1 MSSTTEAPRSAAAAS
16 PRTDRPILIG
26 GGDIDHSIVLLL
38 RRARERELPVIELL
52 VGATGNPSLTWD
64 VEADTLILN
73 GEEIRPGAGFLRYD
87 VFTAMADPRPSVSFR
102 ASAWHITAHGWMLA
116 HDDIRM
122 LNRGYTGQSNKPFM
136 LRTAAECG
144 LAIPRTIITNDMEM
158 LDGLQGADDMIAKP
172 VPGGG
177 YTKLLADLL
186 ADTPRKDGR
195 SAAPAFVQRRMVVPE
210 VRIYGVGGR
219 FIPFHV
225 ISDQLDYRAD
235 ENSRVEL
242 MPLESVDPGTIAAL
256 ARLMERLQMEY
267 GAADFRTHPDTG
279 ELVFLEINS
288 GPMFVG
294 FDAVSNNAVSD
305 AILDYLIG

>member
-1 MSSTTEAPRSAAAAS
+1 MPSSTAAPQSSAPAS
-16 PRTDRPILIG
+16 VRGERAILVG
-26 GGDIDHSIVLLL
+26 GGDIDYSILSLL
-38 RRARERELPVIELL
+38 RRARERELL
-52 VGATGNPSLTWD
+52 VGATGNPALTWD
-64 VEADTLILN
+64 VEADTLVLN
-73 GEEIRPGAGFLRYD
+73 GQEIRPGAGFLRYD
-87 VFTAMADPRPSVSFR
+87 VFSAMADPRPSVSFR
-102 ASAWHITAHGWMLA
+102 ATAWHITAHGWMLA
-116 HDDIRM
+116 HDEVRM

-136 LRTAAECG
+136 LRTAAQCG
-144 LAIPRTIITNDMEM
+144 LAIPRTIITNDMAM
-158 LDGLQGADDMIAKP
+158 LDGLPHPEGMIAKP

-195 SAAPAFVQRRMVVPE
+195 SAAPAFVQRRMATPE

-235 ENSRVEL
+235 ADSRVEA
-242 MPLESVDPGTIAAL
+242 MPLESVDPGTVAAL
-256 ARLMERLQMEY
+256 ARLMERLRMEY
-267 GAADFRTHPDTG
+267 GAADFRTDPDTG

-288 GPMFVG
+288 APMFVG